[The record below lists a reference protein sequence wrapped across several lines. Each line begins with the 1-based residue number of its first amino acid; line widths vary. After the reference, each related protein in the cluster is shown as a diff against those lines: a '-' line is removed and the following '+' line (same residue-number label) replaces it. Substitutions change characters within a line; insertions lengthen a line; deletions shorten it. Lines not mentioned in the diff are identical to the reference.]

1 MSVPMT
7 WNTEGLIE
15 YAKEHS
21 IRECSEKYGCAYGTM
36 VSYLRRHNIQH
47 SNGRIRGKNNPLY
60 KHGKSNTRL
69 HRIWQNMKNRCRNP
83 RNPDYKYYGGRG
95 ITVCEEWNDFICF
108 EKWATKNGY
117 SKDLTLDRVDVNSGY
132 CPNNCRWVTRKVQSN
147 NKRNLHLIEY
157 KGEVRTLTQWSELL
171 SIPITTLFR
180 YLKTEKTLD
189 KAIIKFRRRKLC
201 VV

>member
-1 MSVPMT
+1 MT

-69 HRIWQNMKNRCRNP
+69 HRIWQNMKNRWKKHMPWELRN
-83 RNPDYKYYGGRG
+83 
-95 ITVCEEWNDFICF
+95 T
-108 EKWATKNGY
+108 T
-117 SKDLTLDRVDVNSGY
+117 
-132 CPNNCRWVTRKVQSN
+132 TR
-147 NKRNLHLIEY
+147 Y
-157 KGEVRTLTQWSELL
+157 
-171 SIPITTLFR
+171 
-180 YLKTEKTLD
+180 
-189 KAIIKFRRRKLC
+189 
-201 VV
+201 